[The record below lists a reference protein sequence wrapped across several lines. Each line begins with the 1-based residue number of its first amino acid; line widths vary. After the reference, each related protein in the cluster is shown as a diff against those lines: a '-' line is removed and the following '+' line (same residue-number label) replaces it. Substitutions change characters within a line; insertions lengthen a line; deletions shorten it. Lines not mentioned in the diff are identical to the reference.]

1 MENSENQS
9 IKVGSLEE
17 EARKRKER
25 LANLKKSLENKNEAK
40 TNEDSVEKP
49 LPKPRFK
56 SYIPE
61 DEGLKAELI
70 PTPQPGDIV
79 AEVEDQ
85 LKAGETVFTVQE
97 LDLNT
102 LAPRKPDWD
111 LKRDIEKRMSKLE
124 RRTQRAIAELIRDRL
139 KGEQNIDLATAV
151 NEGARAN
158 AQIDNDEE

>member
-1 MENSENQS
+1 MENSENPS
-9 IKVGSLEE
+9 PKVGLLEE

-25 LANLKKSLENKNEAK
+25 LASLKKTLEIKNESK
-40 TNEDSVEKP
+40 NNDVNVEKS
-49 LPKPRFK
+49 LPRYEQFFWKCNLILNTQYVLLLTIYFRPKFK

-97 LDLNT
+97 L
-102 LAPRKPDWD
+102 
-111 LKRDIEKRMSKLE
+111 
-124 RRTQRAIAELIRDRL
+124 
-139 KGEQNIDLATAV
+139 V
-151 NEGARAN
+151 NWC
-158 AQIDNDEE
+158 I

>member
-49 LPKPRFK
+49 LPKYKVKIKYVVLFLRIYFYSRPRFK

-97 LDLNT
+97 L
-102 LAPRKPDWD
+102 
-111 LKRDIEKRMSKLE
+111 
-124 RRTQRAIAELIRDRL
+124 
-139 KGEQNIDLATAV
+139 V
-151 NEGARAN
+151 N
-158 AQIDNDEE
+158 

>member
-1 MENSENQS
+1 MEASENH
-9 IKVGSLEE
+9 VGSLED
-17 EARKRKER
+17 EAHKRKER
-25 LANLKKSLENKNEAK
+25 LANLKKSLENKNERK
-40 TNEDSVEKP
+40 NNEDGIEKP
-49 LPKPRFK
+49 LPKPKFK
-56 SYIPE
+56 SYVPE

-111 LKRDIEKRMSKLE
+111 LKRDIEKRMTKLE
-124 RRTQRAIAELIRDRL
+124 RRTQRSIAELIRERL
-139 KGEQNIDLATAV
+139 KGEQNIDLALAV

-158 AQIDNDEE
+158 AQVDIDEE